1 MQEFFSNAFSG
12 FGVSDAVDILLV
24 AVVVYFLL
32 KMIMETRA
40 QQIVK
45 GILVLLLTMIVSE
58 TLELH
63 VLNWI
68 CKGAVALGAFA
79 ILVVFQPEL
88 RRALEFMGRGRF
100 VSNAIGQGDKEADK
114 KMVSEIAKAIDSL
127 SSTRTG
133 ALIVF
138 ERQTSLEEISETG
151 TILDAT
157 VSEQLLGNIFYE
169 GAPLH
174 DGAVIISQ
182 GYIRSAG
189 CVLPLTKNPDINKNL
204 GTRHRAGIGI
214 TENSDAISLIVSEE
228 TGIVSMAEDG
238 KLSRYLDAKT
248 VEKKLLSLYITEEE
262 SGGKFSKIP
271 GFKEFFFYMKQEE
284 MREERI
290 KRAIMRE
297 AREANGDKM
306 DGPSREED

>member
-1 MQEFFSNAFSG
+1 MQEFFANAFSG
-12 FGVSDAVDILLV
+12 FGIIDAIDIILV

-45 GILVLLLTMIVSE
+45 GILVLLATMIISE

-88 RRALEFMGRGRF
+88 RRALEFMGRGKF
-100 VSNAIGQGDKEADK
+100 VSSAFGQGDKEVDK
-114 KMVSEIAKAIDSL
+114 KIVSEIVKAVDSM
-127 SSTRTG
+127 SSSKTG

-138 ERQTSLEEISETG
+138 EKETSLEDISETG

-157 VSEQLLGNIFYE
+157 ISEQLLGNIFYE

-174 DGAVIISQ
+174 DGAVIISG

-189 CVLPLTKNPDINKNL
+189 CVLPLTKNKDINKSL

-214 TENSDAISLIVSEE
+214 TEHSDAISLIVSEE

-238 KLSRYLDAKT
+238 KLIRFLDAKT
-248 VEKKLLSLYITEEE
+248 VEKKLLSLYITEEDV
-262 SGGKFSKIP
+262 GGTFAKIP
-271 GFKEFFFYMKQEE
+271 GFKDLFKYMKQEE
-284 MREERI
+284 MRDEKIRRRI
-290 KRAIMRE
+290 MH
-297 AREANGDKM
+297 EANNDKM
-306 DGPSREED
+306 SGSSGEED